1 MSPVLFLLSGIAP
14 QFANFT
20 CYSFQG
26 TWHVQ
31 VFSQVK
37 RMQSWVISARER
49 LLELR
54 DSEPG
59 WGYRIGG
66 EPATEPTVLAALG
79 LFASDEQSSLD
90 LVARNAARWLKS
102 IQRPDGAVG
111 ISFKLQT
118 PEWPTSY
125 ALLLWQA
132 VGAAAD
138 QVTRGC
144 HWLLQHKGMTF
155 PNPKDGVLGH
165 DTTIPGWSWVNETY
179 SWLEPTAMAV
189 IVLRRA
195 GFADH
200 PRVRLGIAMI
210 HDRVIPEGGW
220 NFGNNVTFGT
230 SLRPKPAPTGMAL
243 IALAD
248 GSDPTPAIEKS
259 LDYLSRELVKVR
271 SAESLGWGLL
281 GLAAWGRLPADA
293 ASWLEESSKRVI
305 PRPDAAMQ
313 LGCLLMASS
322 SRTLE
327 CFGVSRPKGAIHA
340 SRS

>member
-1 MSPVLFLLSGIAP
+1 
-14 QFANFT
+14 
-20 CYSFQG
+20 
-26 TWHVQ
+26 
-31 VFSQVK
+31 
-37 RMQSWVISARER
+37 MQSWVKSARGR
-49 LLELR
+49 LLELHG
-54 DSEPG
+54 SGPG
-59 WGYRIGG
+59 WGYREGG
-66 EPATEPTVLAALG
+66 EPATEPTVLASLG
-79 LFASDEQSSLD
+79 LLASAPPNAIDSLAGSSAL
-90 LVARNAARWLKS
+90 WLQS

-111 ISFKLQT
+111 ISAHLQT

-132 VGAAAD
+132 VGSSSAE
-138 QVTRGC
+138 VTRGC

-165 DTTIPGWSWVNETY
+165 DTTIPGWSWVNDTY

-189 IVLRRA
+189 IALRRA

-200 PRVRLGIAMI
+200 PRVRLGVSLIN
-210 HDRVIPEGGW
+210 DRVIPEGGW

-243 IALAD
+243 VALAD
-248 GSDPTPAIEKS
+248 GSEPTQGIERS

-271 SAESLGWGLL
+271 SAESLGWGLV
-281 GLAAWGRLPADA
+281 GLMAWGRLPADA
-293 ASWLEESSKRVI
+293 DEWLEESTHRVLS
-305 PRPDAAMQ
+305 RPDAAMQ

-322 SRTLE
+322 ARTVDY
-327 CFGVSRPKGAIHA
+327 FGIRRSKGAIHA